1 MANFRSVNKSVPR
14 RESWD
19 KVTGKQKYLNDF
31 NSSDLLYGALKLSN
45 QAHAKIVSIDISRAK
60 AHQGVRKVLTG
71 DDIDRNLG
79 LYLGDKPAIAKG
91 KVRHHGETVA
101 LVIADTLEDAE
112 YAVNLI
118 DVVYETLEAVSSP
131 LDALKEDAPV
141 IHEDLGEY
149 NHIDAI
155 IPEPGTNVANRT
167 KIRKGDWEKAMSES
181 DFTVEDTYSFPPGDH
196 VAMEPRVAMA
206 KISSDGYIT
215 IHSSTQAPYVV
226 KELLSKFFDLDPG
239 KITIIAPP
247 VGGGFGGKAGIQLE
261 GLAYLASKAAGG
273 RPVKITNSREADMMA
288 SPGHIGLQAKVKIGA
303 NKDGKI
309 MSGKYEFIFDS
320 GAYAD
325 YAVNISRAAA
335 ISCTGPYNVEN
346 VFCDSIC
353 AYTNHPFATAYRGFG
368 HIELA
373 FAVERI
379 LDKLADKLGIDPLEL
394 RQINSIKE
402 GHRAPTSQKMN
413 KNTGD
418 LVGCLEKVK
427 ETINWSTD
435 VEVVEEG
442 KIVRAKGVG
451 CLWKAPAMPTTS
463 DAGAILTFNEDG
475 TINVN
480 TGIVEIGQ
488 GTKTGIAQIVAEKF
502 KTTADDVHVIFDVNT
517 SVSPHDWA
525 TAASRGLMMG
535 GMAASHAADDALK
548 QIKRTASIPLRCA
561 PHDLEVE
568 NGMVFLPDEPE
579 VCIPLSQ
586 VVHGYM
592 YPNGNAIEGQ
602 IIGRGRYISRRLS
615 FINPE
620 TGEGEPALEYVLGA
634 QAAEVEVNLIDG
646 SYKVINFSSC
656 MDVGKVINPDIARGQ
671 VVGAIGMGVS
681 FTRFEGFEFNSREL
695 IQNNDLRLYK
705 IMRYD
710 DEPNYNI
717 DFLTTPQM
725 DGPYGARGLGEQG
738 IIGVPGAI
746 TNALSRALGK
756 DFNHLPVTPEA
767 VWKKIKEDK

>member
-1 MANFRSVNKSVPR
+1 MVNFRSVNKSVPR

-31 NSSDLLYGALKLSN
+31 SSPDLLHGALKLSN
-45 QAHAKIVSIDISRAK
+45 QAHAKILDIDISK
-60 AHQGVRKVLTG
+60 AIIAPGVRKILTG

-101 LVIADTLEDAE
+101 VAIADTLEEAE
-112 YAVNLI
+112 NAIKLI
-118 DVVYETLEAVSSP
+118 DITYEALPTVSNP
-131 LDALKEDAPV
+131 LDALKDDAPL
-141 IHEDLGEY
+141 IHENLDSY

-167 KIRKGDWEKAMSES
+167 KIRKGNWEKAMEEAYI
-181 DFTVEDTYSFPPGDH
+181 TVEDTYSFPPGDH

-239 KITIIAPP
+239 KVTIIAPP

-261 GLAYLASKAAGG
+261 GLAYLMSKSVGG
-273 RPVKITNSREADMMA
+273 RPVKLTNSRESDMMS
-288 SPGHIGLQAKVKIGA
+288 SPGHIGLQAKVKLGA
-303 NKDGKI
+303 DKNGKFI
-309 MSGKYEFIFDS
+309 SGKYEYIFDS

-353 AYTNHPFATAYRGFG
+353 AYTNHPFATAFRGFG

-379 LDKLADKLGIDPLEL
+379 IDKLSKELNMDPLEL
-394 RQINSIKE
+394 RKINSIKE
-402 GHRAPTSQKMN
+402 GHRSPTNQKMN

-418 LVGCLEKVK
+418 LVGCLDKVK
-427 ETINWSTD
+427 ETIDWTTD
-435 VEVVEEG
+435 IEVVEEG
-442 KIVRAKGVG
+442 KIIRAKGVA

-535 GMAASHAADDALK
+535 GMAASHAADDALR

-568 NGMVFLPDEPE
+568 NGMVFIPDEPE
-579 VCIPLSQ
+579 VSIPLSQ

-620 TGEGEPALEYVLGA
+620 TGEGDPALEYVLGA
-634 QAAEVEVNLIDG
+634 QAAEVEVNIIDG

-671 VVGAIGMGVS
+671 VVGAIGMGIG

-705 IMRYD
+705 VMRYD
-710 DEPNYNI
+710 DEPNYKI

-746 TNALSRALGK
+746 TNALSRAIGK
-756 DFNHLPVTPEA
+756 DLNHIPVTPE
-767 VWKKIKEDK
+767 VLWKKIKEEK